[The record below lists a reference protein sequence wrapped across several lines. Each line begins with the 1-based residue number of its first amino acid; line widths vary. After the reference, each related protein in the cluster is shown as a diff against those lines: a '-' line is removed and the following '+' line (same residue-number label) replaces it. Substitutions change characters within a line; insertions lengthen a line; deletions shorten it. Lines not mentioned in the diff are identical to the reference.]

1 MRYKTD
7 CFLRSFG
14 MTSSASWNL
23 RLQCTQ
29 HPAIFRSP
37 KYDVPQLRLFRHKA
51 VTSWYGIWK
60 LFSFFLPICFFFLA
74 ALIGQHDLFHHQLHL
89 IIAGLCLF
97 CQFLHLI
104 LKTEK
109 QKKIYLPKV
118 HFRFWYTS
126 LELRA
131 QLLFFFCLLTL
142 KGNVFLV
149 CSKVLEYNKTSF
161 FA

>member
-1 MRYKTD
+1 MELAPVMYPAPCD
-7 CFLRSFG
+7 
-14 MTSSASWNL
+14 
-23 RLQCTQ
+23 LQ
-29 HPAIFRSP
+29 IS

-51 VTSWYGIWK
+51 VTSGYGIWK
-60 LFSFFLPICFFFLA
+60 LFSFILFSFLA

-118 HFRFWYTS
+118 HFRF
-126 LELRA
+126 
-131 QLLFFFCLLTL
+131 
-142 KGNVFLV
+142 
-149 CSKVLEYNKTSF
+149 
-161 FA
+161 